1 MCCDLDTAPLGP
13 GLQSATNYTAGLE
26 QIKSDS
32 HEILDI
38 KHDLAKFKPVT
49 DKIISHITTLVILLT
64 I

>member
-13 GLQSATNYTAGLE
+13 GLQSATNYKEGLE

-38 KHDLAKFKPVT
+38 KHDLAKFKLAT